1 MSFDEYNPARPTDRS
16 KYSKTYKFI
25 PRQELAKYDL
35 PFACT
40 RVPLGKLPPIDADA
54 KQNSVLQNNV
64 NQYLPP
70 LDHGLKHINRLR
82 DQDSLFK
89 HDEYLM
95 NKGSNIYKELL
106 QIRTGEESIAFFS
119 RNGLNNPVKFITCE
133 KK

>member
-1 MSFDEYNPARPTDRS
+1 M
-16 KYSKTYKFI
+16 
-25 PRQELAKYDL
+25 
-35 PFACT
+35 
-40 RVPLGKLPPIDADA
+40 DADA

-82 DQDSLFK
+82 DNDSLFK

-95 NKGSNIYKELL
+95 NKKSNIYKELL
-106 QIRTGEESIAFFS
+106 EIRTGEESIAFFS

-133 KK
+133 KKYKDEDVSAGWENRP